1 MIAALIAFGLMA
13 VIALLIL
20 VSIKIITFINNY
32 KIFQSRDDD
41 CFDYAVI
48 DYSTLKRLYQINP
61 DGYELTSFGQLYRMT
76 NSYGLAMKEVRI
88 VFKTIFDY
96 IHFEIDKKYNKK
108 ASRIA
113 SRRKQEERGL
123 SKLRDLAQQ
132 DIDNLRAKLDAEFEQ
147 EKKKTQ
153 EIAANKRQPFGNLK
167 PLISL
172 NGDLVYYQDKQV
184 YIDELGYYFTKDG
197 KSISMSWRKND
208 GKYYCFN

>member
-1 MIAALIAFGLMA
+1 MIAVLIVFGLMA

-20 VSIKIITFINNY
+20 VSFGTINFIHGY
-32 KIFQSRDDD
+32 KKFQKRDDD
-41 CFDYAVI
+41 LDYAVI

-61 DGYELTSFGQLYRMT
+61 DGYELSNFGQLYRMNNNNGWMIT
-76 NSYGLAMKEVRI
+76 REIRI

-108 ASRIA
+108 ASQITK
-113 SRRKQEERGL
+113 RRKQEEQGL

-132 DIDNLRAKLDAEFEQ
+132 DIDSLRAKLDAEFEQ

-153 EIAANKRQPFGNLK
+153 EIAASMRRPLDNLK

-172 NGDLVYYQDKQV
+172 NNDLVYYQGKQV
-184 YIDELGYYFTKDG
+184 YIDGQGDYFTKDG
-197 KSISMSWRKND
+197 KSISMSWEEK
-208 GKYYCFN
+208 

>member
-1 MIAALIAFGLMA
+1 MIAALIIFGLMA
-13 VIALLIL
+13 AIALLIL
-20 VSIKIITFINNY
+20 VSFKTISFIHGY
-32 KIFQSRDDD
+32 KEFQKRDDD
-41 CFDYAVI
+41 LDYAVI

-61 DGYELTSFGQLYRMT
+61 DGYELSNFGQLYRMNNDNYWT
-76 NSYGLAMKEVRI
+76 TRKIRI

-108 ASRIA
+108 TSRIA
-113 SRRKQEERGL
+113 KRRKQEEQGL

-153 EIAANKRQPFGNLK
+153 EIVASMRRPLGNLK

-172 NGDLVYYQDKQV
+172 NGNPIYFQGKQV
-184 YIDELGYYFTKDG
+184 YIDGQGDYFTKDG
-197 KSISMSWRKND
+197 EPILIS
-208 GKYYCFN
+208 

>member
-1 MIAALIAFGLMA
+1 MIAALIIFGLMA
-13 VIALLIL
+13 AIALLIL
-20 VSIKIITFINNY
+20 VSFKTSNFIHGY
-32 KIFQSRDDD
+32 KEFQKRDDD
-41 CFDYAVI
+41 LDYAVI

-61 DGYELTSFGQLYRMT
+61 DGYELSNFGQLYRMNNDNYWT
-76 NSYGLAMKEVRI
+76 TRKIRI

-108 ASRIA
+108 TSRIA
-113 SRRKQEERGL
+113 KRRKQEEQGL

-153 EIAANKRQPFGNLK
+153 EIVASMRRPLGNLK

-172 NGDLVYYQDKQV
+172 NGNPIYFQGKQV
-184 YIDELGYYFTKDG
+184 YIDGQGDYFTKDG
-197 KSISMSWRKND
+197 EPILIS
-208 GKYYCFN
+208 

>member
-1 MIAALIAFGLMA
+1 MIAVLIVFGLMA

-20 VSIKIITFINNY
+20 VSVKIIAFINNY

-41 CFDYAVI
+41 FFDYAVI

-61 DGYELTSFGQLYRMT
+61 DGYELASFGQLYRI
-76 NSYGLAMKEVRI
+76 NCRDGYALKEVRI

-96 IHFEIDKKYNKK
+96 LHFEIDKKYNKK
-108 ASRIA
+108 ASQITK
-113 SRRKQEERGL
+113 RRKQEEQGL

-153 EIAANKRQPFGNLK
+153 EIAASMRQPFGNLN
-167 PLISL
+167 LLSFL
-172 NGDLVYYQDKQV
+172 NGNPIYFQGKQV

-197 KSISMSWRKND
+197 KPISMS
-208 GKYYCFN
+208 

>member
-1 MIAALIAFGLMA
+1 MIAALIIFGLMA
-13 VIALLIL
+13 AIALLIL
-20 VSIKIITFINNY
+20 VSFKIINLIHGY
-32 KIFQSRDDD
+32 KKFQKRDDD
-41 CFDYAVI
+41 LDYAVI

-61 DGYELTSFGQLYRMT
+61 DGYELSNFGQLYRMNNDNGWIT
-76 NSYGLAMKEVRI
+76 REVRI

-108 ASRIA
+108 TSRIA
-113 SRRKQEERGL
+113 KRHKQEEQGL

-153 EIAANKRQPFGNLK
+153 EIATNMRRPLSNLK

-172 NGDLVYYQDKQV
+172 NGNPIYFQGKQV
-184 YIDELGYYFTKDG
+184 YIDGQGDYFTKDG
-197 KSISMSWRKND
+197 KSISIS
-208 GKYYCFN
+208 